1 MFLPAAVVGAATGQP
16 AAAAG
21 RVSRGDPLEWAAR
34 RRRRRHGAGGN
45 CIKIGLSG
53 KSILR

>member
-34 RRRRRHGAGGN
+34 RRRRHGAGGN
-45 CIKIGLSG
+45 CIRIGLPG
-53 KSILR
+53 K